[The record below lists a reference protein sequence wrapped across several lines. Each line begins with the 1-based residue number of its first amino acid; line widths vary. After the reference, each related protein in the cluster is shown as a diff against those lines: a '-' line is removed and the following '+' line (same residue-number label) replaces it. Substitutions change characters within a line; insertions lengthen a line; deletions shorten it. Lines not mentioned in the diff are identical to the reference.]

1 MTFDAQ
7 CDLAAI
13 VYERH
18 EDPDALLSAFSAEL
32 IASGHRVAGLV
43 QLGQHCSDR
52 RELSARLI
60 HTGEEVG
67 LFQDLGACSRGCRLD
82 VGRLLEAG
90 HKIAGAIDHGAD
102 LVIVNRF
109 GRQESEGKGLIDVIE
124 RALSA
129 DIPVVVAVPVK
140 RFADWIKFS
149 DGMSVKL
156 HCDRPSLQSWWHAV
170 SRRGSLVVRPHASV
184 CEALK

>member
-32 IASGHRVAGLV
+32 IDGGCRVAGLV
-43 QLGQHCSDR
+43 QQGHHCSDQR
-52 RELSARLI
+52 QLSARLI
-60 HTGEEVG
+60 HTGEDLS
-67 LFQDLGACSRGCRLD
+67 LFQDLGACSQGCRLD

-90 HKIAGAIDHGAD
+90 HKISGAIDHGAD

-109 GRQESEGKGLIDVIE
+109 GRQESEGRGLIDVIE

-129 DIPVVVAVPVK
+129 DVPVVVAVPAK
-140 RFADWIKFS
+140 RFADWIRFS

-156 HCDRPSLQSWWHAV
+156 HCDRAALDAWWHAV
-170 SRRGSLVVRPHASV
+170 SRRGGFAGQPHASV